1 MIIRKRTHWIKMLFI
16 WKGSILSKVM
26 PQLMIIFAFSI
37 VVFLLHGKVYDIK
50 IQLNPAIFTLIGVSL
65 AIFLGFCNTASYDR
79 YWEGRKL
86 WGKLV
91 NDTRSL
97 TRQILTIVE
106 TNDQVTI
113 EKKQEF
119 VKMISAFCWA
129 LNYELRGK
137 TETDQLERL
146 LSKEQVD
153 FLKQCQF
160 KPVMIMNMMGE
171 WLNEMKNQK
180 AMDSMVLTTLD
191 FQLNQLSEIV
201 GGCERILNTPV
212 PFVYHVL
219 LHRTVYIYCFLLPY
233 GLVDAVGWMMPV
245 LVLFISYTFIS
256 LDAVV
261 DEIGEPFGE
270 EANDLALNAICRT
283 IEFSIFEQARIP
295 QQPLNK
301 STDYFID

>member
-16 WKGSILSKVM
+16 WKGSILPKVM

-50 IQLNPAIFTLIGVSL
+50 VQLNPAIFTLIGVSL
-65 AIFLGFCNTASYDR
+65 AIFLGFCNSASYDR

-106 TNDQVTI
+106 TNEQVKL

-129 LNYELRGK
+129 LNYQLRGK

-146 LSKEQVD
+146 LSKDQVD
-153 FLKQCQF
+153 YLKQCQF
-160 KPVMIMNMMGE
+160 KPVIIMNMMGE

-180 AMDSMVLTTLD
+180 AMDSMVLTVLD
-191 FQLNQLSEIV
+191 DQLNQLSDIV

-270 EANDLALNAICRT
+270 EANDLALNSICRT

>member
-50 IQLNPAIFTLIGVSL
+50 VQLNPAIFTLIGVSL

-91 NDTRSL
+91 IDTRSL

-106 TNDQVTI
+106 TNEQVTL

-129 LNYELRGK
+129 LNHQLRGK

-146 LSKEQVD
+146 LSKDQVD
-153 FLKQCQF
+153 YLKQCQF
-160 KPVMIMNMMGE
+160 KPVIIMNMMGE

-180 AMDSMVLTTLD
+180 AMDSMILTVLD
-191 FQLNQLSEIV
+191 DQLNQLSDIV

-270 EANDLALNAICRT
+270 EANDLALNSICRT

>member
-37 VVFLLHGKVYDIK
+37 VVFFLHGKVYDIK
-50 IQLNPAIFTLIGVSL
+50 VQLNPAIFTLIGVSL

-91 NDTRSL
+91 IDTRSL

-106 TNDQVTI
+106 TNEQVTL

-119 VKMISAFCWA
+119 VKMISAFSWA
-129 LNYELRGK
+129 LNYQLRGK

-146 LSKEQVD
+146 LSKDQVD
-153 FLKQCQF
+153 YLKQCQF
-160 KPVMIMNMMGE
+160 KPVIIMNMMGE

-180 AMDSMVLTTLD
+180 AMDSMVLTVLD
-191 FQLNQLSEIV
+191 DQLNHLSDIV

-270 EANDLALNAICRT
+270 EANDLALNSICRT